1 MSEAFDELVFQ
12 NDVFQMES
20 ETGLI
25 SSTSIGTSLIS
36 GEN

>member
-1 MSEAFDELVFQ
+1 MNEAFDKSAFQ
-12 NDVFQMES
+12 NDSFQMES

-25 SSTSIGTSLIS
+25 SSTSIGTSLMS